1 MAASLKL
8 PVAASV
14 FSSGAPPSQASEE
27 RFAGGGR
34 SNLRDVDEASVA
46 SEAPSAALRH
56 VHGVAETAGLP
67 WLHPVGLGIQQHQ
80 HQHQQQHQQQ
90 QQQQHQHEH
99 QPISAP
105 FSYGQTTDVTQF
117 ALSNYDLPAF
127 SNSISGVIAPNVEVR
142 VVAALLLSSSSS
154 SSSLSSQVFDSNRN
168 DVDVTVTIGGEGT
181 ATNCCP

>member
-1 MAASLKL
+1 MAALLKL

-34 SNLRDVDEASVA
+34 SNIRDVDEASVA

-80 HQHQQQHQQQ
+80 HQHQQQQQQQ
-90 QQQQHQHEH
+90 QQQQHDH

-117 ALSNYDLPAF
+117 DLSNCDLPAF

-142 VVAALLLSSSSS
+142 VVAALLLLPLSS
-154 SSSLSSQVFDSNRN
+154 SSQVFDSNRY
-168 DVDVTVTIGGEGT
+168 DVDVAITIGGEGT
-181 ATNCCP
+181 PTNCCP